1 MKKPS
6 DIEENWESQR
16 EKIIGLGERSLRKT
30 YYPELQQKL
39 DQLER
44 FRALLDQSNDC
55 IFLIHVPTGSFID
68 VNESACRQL
77 GCSRQEVLALPLER
91 FSLRMRWPGPEKFLP
106 QSVNKSGTEMP

>member
-44 FRALLDQSNDC
+44 FRAARSEQRLHLPDSC
-55 IFLIHVPTGSFID
+55 PY
-68 VNESACRQL
+68 RQL
-77 GCSRQEVLALPLER
+77 HRRQ
-91 FSLRMRWPGPEKFLP
+91 
-106 QSVNKSGTEMP
+106 